1 MNFLCQISALKKG
14 KFKLLTFQILN
25 SNAET
30 HGAKSAY
37 ILTLLELTHL
47 KFDAKVW
54 GQRIQVFGALC
65 KKNNAMLML
74 IVSCDAK
81 WGALLS
87 WGLSQF
93 SLKQY
98 MTFVLFVVCSRP
110 ADQRISQ
117 IKVESQN
124 SAKIKHNLRSLCLF
138 PLCEGNPSLD
148 WTAKIMWT
156 DGWKISPFTARKKKK
171 TKAAESQAGR
181 KKCSAPGG
189 MLTQNLYHQYLI
201 AGLTNGLTQEFSPS
215 SH

>member
-1 MNFLCQISALKKG
+1 MKFLCQISALKKG
-14 KFKLLTFQILN
+14 KFKLLIFQILN
-25 SNAET
+25 SDAET

-65 KKNNAMLML
+65 KKNNAMLTL

-81 WGALLS
+81 WGALLF

-93 SLKQY
+93 SLKKY
-98 MTFVLFVVCSRP
+98 MTFVLFFVCSRP

-117 IKVESQN
+117 IKVDLKKNHRIQQRLNITSG
-124 SAKIKHNLRSLCLF
+124 RSCLF

-171 TKAAESQAGR
+171 KQKRRSHKQAVKSAQHLAACWL
-181 KKCSAPGG
+181 K
-189 MLTQNLYHQYLI
+189 I
-201 AGLTNGLTQEFSPS
+201 FITNI
-215 SH
+215 

>member
-1 MNFLCQISALKKG
+1 M
-14 KFKLLTFQILN
+14 TFQILN
-25 SNAET
+25 SDAET
-30 HGAKSAY
+30 HGTKSAY

-54 GQRIQVFGALC
+54 GQKIQVFGALC

-81 WGALLS
+81 WGALLF

-93 SLKQY
+93 SLKLY
-98 MTFVLFVVCSRP
+98 VTFVLFVVCSRP

-117 IKVESQN
+117 IKVDLKKESQN

-171 TKAAESQAGR
+171 KQKRRSHKQAVKSAQHLAACWL
-181 KKCSAPGG
+181 K
-189 MLTQNLYHQYLI
+189 I
-201 AGLTNGLTQEFSPS
+201 FITNI
-215 SH
+215 